1 MTWLRPLGRLAPDV
15 LALVAG
21 ALTVLA
27 FAPFG
32 GWPLAV
38 LGPAALFHLLAG
50 RAPATAFRLGWLY
63 GIGLMGVGVFWVR
76 VSIAQFGGVEPWL
89 AVVIAAGFA
98 LLMALYY
105 GLLGWLGARLAGRD
119 ATVALLAVL
128 PGGWVLAEWA
138 RGWVLTGFPWLALGY
153 SQIDAPLGGLAPLL
167 GVHGASLGAT
177 LTAGAIVLLLRPG
190 LARAPRVALLAGIV
204 GLWALAF
211 AGGRISWSTPA
222 GAPLTASV
230 VQGNVEQ
237 QMKWRP
243 ETLAPT
249 LKTYLDLS
257 AQALASRLVVW
268 PETAV
273 PAFAHLVQEDLLLPL
288 EAGFKEAGRDLLVGI
303 PIEEDD
309 GRYYNAMLALGA
321 SGRDAYYKRHL
332 VPFGEFLPFEPVLG
346 PVLGFLEIPMSDF
359 SAGPRGEPPLLTLAG
374 HSAGLSICY
383 EDAFAAEVRDALPAA
398 AFLVNASNDA
408 WFGDSL
414 APHQHLEIARMRA
427 RETERYL
434 LRATNTGISA
444 IIGSR
449 GEVVSRSRLFEQAVL
464 TAQIVPL
471 AGATPFVR
479 FGNAAVVAIAL
490 SLVLMGAR
498 AARGRSTA

>member
-1 MTWLRPLGRLAPDV
+1 MTLLRPFDRLAPAA

-32 GWPLAV
+32 WWPLAV
-38 LGPAALFHLLAG
+38 LGPAALFHLLAHHAPG
-50 RAPATAFRLGWLY
+50 RAFRLGWLY
-63 GIGLMGVGVFWVR
+63 GVGLMGVGVFWVR
-76 VSIAQFGGVEPWL
+76 VSIAQFGGVESWL
-89 AVVIAAGFA
+89 AVGIAAGFA

-105 GLLGWLGARLAGRD
+105 GLVGWLGARLAAGSP
-119 ATVALLAVL
+119 AAALLAVL

-138 RGWVLTGFPWLALGY
+138 RAWALTGFPWLALGY
-153 SQIDAPLGGLAPLL
+153 SQIDAPLGGLVPLL
-167 GVHGASLGAT
+167 GVHGASLGVA
-177 LTAGAIVLLLRPG
+177 LTAGTIALLLRPG
-190 LARAPRVALLAGIV
+190 VARAVRIAVLVGMV
-204 GLWALAF
+204 GLWVMAF
-211 AGGRISWSTPA
+211 AVGRVTWSAPA
-222 GAPLTASV
+222 GEPFTASV

-273 PAFAHLVQEDLLLPL
+273 PAFAHLVQDDLLLPL
-288 EAGFKEAGRDLLVGI
+288 ESGFREQGRDLLVGV

-309 GRYYNAMLALGA
+309 GRYYNAMLGIGA

-332 VPFGEFLPFEPVLG
+332 VPFGEFLPFEPALG

-359 SAGPRGEPPLLTLAG
+359 SAGPRDEPPLLKLAG
-374 HSAGLSICY
+374 HPAGISICY
-383 EDAFAAEVRDALPAA
+383 EDAFGAEVREALPSA

-434 LRATNTGISA
+434 LRATNTGVSA
-444 IIGSR
+444 IIGPR

-464 TAQIVPL
+464 TADVVPL

-479 FGNAAVVAIAL
+479 FGNTAPVGIAL
-490 SLVLMGAR
+490 VLVALGAWVAHR
-498 AARGRSTA
+498 RSMP

>member
-1 MTWLRPLGRLAPDV
+1 MNPQRPFTRLAPDV
-15 LALVAG
+15 LATAAG
-21 ALTVLA
+21 ALTVLS

-32 GWPLAV
+32 LWPFAL
-38 LGPAALFHLLAG
+38 LGPAALFLLLADRSPG
-50 RAPATAFRLGWLY
+50 HGFRLGWLY
-63 GIGLMGVGVFWVR
+63 GVGLMGVGVSWVR

-89 AVVIAAGFA
+89 AVGIAAGFA

-105 GLLGWLGARLAGRD
+105 GLVGWLGAKLSVRR
-119 ATVALLAVL
+119 TPVALLAVL
-128 PGGWVLAEWA
+128 PGLWVVAEWA
-138 RGWVLTGFPWLALGY
+138 RGWLLTGFPWLALGY
-153 SQIDAPLGGLAPLL
+153 SQIDAPLGGLAPLV
-167 GVHGASLGAT
+167 GVHGVSLGIT
-177 LTAGAIVLLLRPG
+177 LSAGAIALLLRPG
-190 LARAPRVALLAGIV
+190 VVPAVRIAVLAGMV

-211 AGGRISWSTPA
+211 AGGRVTWSTPA
-222 GAPLTASV
+222 GEPFTASV

-257 AQALASRLVVW
+257 ARALGSRLVVW
-268 PETAV
+268 PETAI
-273 PAFAHLVQEDLLLPL
+273 PAFAHLVQDDLLLPL
-288 EAGFKEAGRDLLVGI
+288 ESGFKEQGRDLLAGV

-309 GRYYNAMLALGA
+309 GRYYNAMLAIGA

-359 SAGPRGEPPLLTLAG
+359 SAGPKDEPPLLKLAG
-374 HSAGLSICY
+374 HPAGISICY
-383 EDAFAAEVRDALPAA
+383 EDAFGAEVREALPAA
-398 AFLVNASNDA
+398 GFLVNASNDA

-427 RETERYL
+427 RETERFL
-434 LRATNTGISA
+434 LRATNTGVSA
-444 IIGSR
+444 IIGPR
-449 GEVVSRSRLFEQAVL
+449 GEIVSRSRLFEQAVL
-464 TAQIVPL
+464 TADVVPL

-479 FGNAAVVAIAL
+479 FGNAAPVGIAL
-490 SLVLMGAR
+490 SLIVFGVS
-498 AARGRSTA
+498 AARRRSTP